1 MSAANDHWTEVAK
14 VEDVPDQGTLQVIF
28 ADEPVCLYNVGGEIL
43 ATHDTCTHGQASLS
57 EGFIIEEQLIECP
70 LHQGSFDI
78 RSGQAVG
85 LPCKEPIRVYPV
97 KVQQGVVFLKE

>member
-1 MSAANDHWTEVAK
+1 MTERWTEVAK
-14 VEDVPDQGTLQVIF
+14 
-28 ADEPVCLYNVGGEIL
+28 ADEVPEDGTFRTFLGSEPICLYNTGGAIY